1 MVGSFIVL
9 GIMVHISLQVILN
22 IAVATNVVPNTGV
35 TLPFISYGGTS
46 LLILMSEMGIALNVS
61 KQTTIETV
69 EE

>member
-1 MVGSFIVL
+1 MVGSFVVL